1 MPLFL
6 DVLKKSFT
14 SRKKAKIESDGSLM
28 GTKGVEERIVVIR
41 NTQVIA
47 DADVAMLYGV
57 DTKRVNEAVRNNL
70 NKFPADYMFELNK
83 SELRD

>member
-1 MPLFL
+1 
-6 DVLKKSFT
+6 
-14 SRKKAKIESDGSLM
+14 M
-28 GTKGVEERIVVIR
+28 GTKDVEERIVDIR
-41 NTQVIA
+41 NMQVIA

-83 SELRD
+83 SELQDLRSKISSTNVSVKSHRLIESGVC

>member
-28 GTKGVEERIVVIR
+28 GTK
-41 NTQVIA
+41 
-47 DADVAMLYGV
+47 DV
-57 DTKRVNEAVRNNL
+57 DTKRVNEAVRNNR
-70 NKFPADYMFELNK
+70 NKFPVDYMFELNK